1 MKYILFLLVVL
12 FLTSC
17 QSTIE
22 PAQPETKAPVIES
35 IQEPEASDTEAIPET
50 PAEAIDP
57 ADIAP
62 PISEED
68 TQIPIEPNPPVEP
81 ETYGEVIIPAPSFTE
96 YKWTLDQWGDLVQ
109 LDEEGMGFVE
119 EDMVPG
125 SFALV
130 QIDLPDSWELTV
142 TTAQDIPR
150 SKAGMFHNKR
160 MEYYS
165 FLYRTPEHPETA
177 EERVNSAGYT
187 YYFWTEGDPAV
198 SVAQWH
204 HCEFPVAAPMEETYY
219 FHIYFLTFTDN
230 YEAADPADYFDAH
243 IFPVIDD
250 LRVAFSNVGWASLPL
265 DYTIACTEAVA
276 WLTMA

>member
-1 MKYILFLLVVL
+1 MKYFIILLTLLC
-12 FLTSC
+12 LTAC
-17 QSTIE
+17 QSNIE
-22 PAQPETKAPVIES
+22 PAQPETEAPVTES
-35 IQEPEASDTEAIPET
+35 IPET
-50 PAEAIDP
+50 TDS
-57 ADIAP
+57 ADMAP

-68 TQIPIEPNPPVEP
+68 TQIPIEPESPVEP
-81 ETYGEVIIPAPSFTE
+81 ETYGEVILPAPSFTVQ
-96 YKWTLDQWGDLVQ
+96 KWTLDKWGDLVQ
-109 LDEEGMGFVE
+109 QDGEGKGFVE

-130 QIDLPDSWELTV
+130 QNDLPDSWELTV

-150 SKAGMFHNKR
+150 AEAGMYNNKR

-219 FHIYFLTFTDN
+219 FHIYFLTFTEN
-230 YEAADPADYFDAH
+230 SEAADPADYFENY
-243 IFPVIDD
+243 IFPAIDD
-250 LRVAFSNVGWASLPL
+250 LRVEFSNVGWASLPI
-265 DYTIACTEAVA
+265 DYTIPDK
-276 WLTMA
+276 